1 MHIATQKQIIIR
13 HRQFQIRR
21 YKIRQPKQNPI
32 QLAIAFSRPDKG
44 LSYLNITFQ
53 DKTGSIEAKKWD
65 ASDEDMRILAPG
77 SVVMVDAIVNIY
89 KNQPQLKVVGIGKIS
104 HPEDIEVAN
113 FARVSPIPLE
123 ELKSRLDK
131 YLNSFKDKD
140 VEKVTKAVIS
150 HFYDRYVTFPGAVKV
165 HHEFGSGILH
175 HSLFMADVA
184 DAIAKIYTQVDR
196 DILVAGALLHDIGK
210 TIEYENPIAP
220 VQTAEGKLCGHVAIG
235 YAEFKRVVDE
245 LGIESEVPL
254 LLEHMILA
262 HHGSLEFGSP
272 VMPATREALLL
283 SEIDMLDSRQMILDK
298 ALDQVK
304 EGEFTPRLWMMDDT
318 SFYKPK
324 KR

>member
-1 MHIATQKQIIIR
+1 MKWIKDFVDGDHIIG
-13 HRQFQIRR
+13 
-21 YKIRQPKQNPI
+21 
-32 QLAIAFSRPDKG
+32 QLLVLSSTKGTTDKG
-44 LSYLNITFQ
+44 LSYLNVTFQ
-53 DKTGSIEAKKWD
+53 DKSGTIEGKKWD
-65 ASDEDMRILAPG
+65 AVDEDLRTLAPG
-77 SVVMVDAIVNIY
+77 SVVLVDGIVNLY
-89 KNQPQLKVVGIGKIS
+89 KNQPQLKVVGVSKVDKS
-104 HPEDIEVAN
+104 DIVMSN

-123 ELKSRLDK
+123 ELKARLDK
-131 YLNSFKDKD
+131 CLNSFKDKD
-140 VEKVTKAVIS
+140 IEKVTKAVIS
-150 HFYDRYVTFPGAVKV
+150 HFYDRYITYPGAVKV

-184 DAIAKIYTQVDR
+184 DAISRIYTQVDR

-210 TIEYENPIAP
+210 TIEYENPVAP

-235 YAEFKRVVDE
+235 YAEFKRIVDD
-245 LGIESEVPL
+245 LHIESEVPL
-254 LLEHMILA
+254 LLEHMILS

>member
-1 MHIATQKQIIIR
+1 MKWIKDFVDGDHIVG
-13 HRQFQIRR
+13 
-21 YKIRQPKQNPI
+21 
-32 QLAIAFSRPDKG
+32 QLLVTSSNKGTTDKG

-53 DKTGSIEAKKWD
+53 DKTGTIEAKKWD
-65 ASDEDMRILAPG
+65 ASESDFKLLAPG
-77 SVVMVDAIVNIY
+77 SVVMVDGLVNIY
-89 KNQPQLKVVGIGKIS
+89 KGQPQLKVVGVGRI
-104 HPEDIEVAN
+104 EDLSDIDMSN
-113 FARVSPIPLE
+113 FARVSPIPLS

-140 VEKVTKAVIS
+140 VEKVTKAVIE

-165 HHEFGSGILH
+165 HHEFGSGIIH

-235 YAEFKRVVDE
+235 YAEFKHVVDE
-245 LGIESEVPL
+245 LDIKSEVPL
-254 LLEHMILA
+254 LLEHMILS

-298 ALDQVK
+298 ALAAVN
-304 EGEFTPRLWMMDDT
+304 EGEFTQRLWMMDDT

>member
-1 MHIATQKQIIIR
+1 MKWIKDFVDGDHIVG
-13 HRQFQIRR
+13 
-21 YKIRQPKQNPI
+21 
-32 QLAIAFSRPDKG
+32 QLLVTSSNKGTTDKG

-53 DKTGSIEAKKWD
+53 DKTGTIEAKKWD
-65 ASDEDMRILAPG
+65 ASESDLKLLAPG
-77 SVVMVDAIVNIY
+77 SVVMVDGLVNIY
-89 KNQPQLKVVGIGKIS
+89 KGQPQLKVVGVGRI
-104 HPEDIEVAN
+104 EDLSDIDMSN
-113 FARVSPIPLE
+113 FARVSPIPLS

-140 VEKVTKAVIS
+140 VEKVTKAVIE

-165 HHEFGSGILH
+165 HHEFGSGIIH

-245 LGIESEVPL
+245 LDIKSEVPL
-254 LLEHMILA
+254 LLEHMILS

-272 VMPATREALLL
+272 VMPSTREALLL

-298 ALDQVK
+298 ALAAVN

>member
-1 MHIATQKQIIIR
+1 MKLVKDLVDGDHIVG
-13 HRQFQIRR
+13 
-21 YKIRQPKQNPI
+21 
-32 QLAIAFSRPDKG
+32 QLLVVSAVKGTTDKG

-53 DKTGSIEAKKWD
+53 DKTGTIDAKKWD
-65 ASDEDMRILAPG
+65 ASDEDLKVLAPG
-77 SVVMVDAIVNIY
+77 AVVMVDGIVNLY
-89 KNQPQLKVVGIGKIS
+89 KNQPQLKVVAVGKVD
-104 HPEDIEVAN
+104 PEEVVMAN

-123 ELKSRLDK
+123 ELEAKLDK

-140 VEKVTKAVIS
+140 VEKVTRAVIE
-150 HFYDRYVTFPGAVKV
+150 HFYDKYTTYPGAVKV

-184 DAIAKIYTQVDR
+184 DAIAGIYKQVDR
-196 DILVAGALLHDIGK
+196 DLLVAGALLHDIGK

-220 VQTAEGKLCGHVAIG
+220 VQTTEGKLIGHIAIG
-235 YAEFKRVVDE
+235 YHEFKTVVDS
-245 LGIESEVPL
+245 LGITSEVPL

-262 HHGSLEFGSP
+262 HHGTLEFGSP
-272 VMPATREALLL
+272 VMPSTREALLL

-298 ALDQVK
+298 ALATVN

-324 KR
+324 GR

>member
-1 MHIATQKQIIIR
+1 MKWIKDFVDGDHIVG
-13 HRQFQIRR
+13 
-21 YKIRQPKQNPI
+21 
-32 QLAIAFSRPDKG
+32 QLLVISAVKGTTDKG
-44 LSYLNITFQ
+44 LNYLNVTFQ
-53 DKTGSIEAKKWD
+53 DKSGTIDAKKWD
-65 ASDEDMRILAPG
+65 ALDIDLQVLVPG
-77 SVVMVDAIVNIY
+77 SVVMVDGIVNLY
-89 KNQPQLKVVGIGKIS
+89 KNQPQLKIVAVAKID
-104 HPEDIEVAN
+104 HPEEVVMSN
-113 FARVSPIPLE
+113 FARVSPIPLD
-123 ELKSRLDK
+123 ELKARLDK

-140 VEKVTKAVIS
+140 VEKVSKAVIS
-150 HFYDRYVTFPGAVKV
+150 HFYDKYVTYPGAVKV

-184 DAIAKIYTQVDR
+184 DALAKIYTQVDR

-235 YAEFKRVVDE
+235 YAEFKRIVDE
-245 LGIESEVPL
+245 LDIKSEVPL

-262 HHGSLEFGSP
+262 HHGTLEFGSP

-298 ALDQVK
+298 ALEGIK
-304 EGEFTPRLWMMDDT
+304 EGEFTQRLWMMDDT

>member
-1 MHIATQKQIIIR
+1 MKWIKDFVDSDHIVG
-13 HRQFQIRR
+13 
-21 YKIRQPKQNPI
+21 
-32 QLAIAFSRPDKG
+32 QLLVVSSSKGTTDKG
-44 LSYLNITFQ
+44 LNYLNVTFQ
-53 DKTGSIEAKKWD
+53 DKSGTIEGKKWD
-65 ASDEDMRILAPG
+65 ASEEDLRTLAPG
-77 SVVMVDAIVNIY
+77 SVVLVDGIVNLY
-89 KNQPQLKVVGIGKIS
+89 KNQPQLKVVGVSKVDKS
-104 HPEDIEVAN
+104 DVDMSN
-113 FARVSPIPLE
+113 FARVSPIPLS
-123 ELKSRLDK
+123 ELKAKLDK

-150 HFYDRYVTFPGAVKV
+150 HFYDRYISYPAAVKV
-165 HHEFGSGILH
+165 HHEWGSGILH
-175 HSLFMADVA
+175 HSIFMADVA
-184 DAIAKIYTQVDR
+184 DAIAGIYKQVDR

-220 VQTAEGKLCGHVAIG
+220 VQTAEGKLCGHIAIG
-235 YAEFKRVVDE
+235 YHEFKNVVDS
-245 LGIESEVPL
+245 LGITSEVPM

>member
-1 MHIATQKQIIIR
+1 MKWIKDFVDSDHIIG
-13 HRQFQIRR
+13 
-21 YKIRQPKQNPI
+21 
-32 QLAIAFSRPDKG
+32 QLLVTSSTKGTTDKG
-44 LSYLNITFQ
+44 LSYLNVTFQ
-53 DKTGSIEAKKWD
+53 DKSGTIEAKKWD
-65 ASDEDMRILAPG
+65 ASDEDLRLLAPG
-77 SVVMVDAIVNIY
+77 SVVLVDGIVNLY
-89 KNQPQLKVVGIGKIS
+89 KNQPQLKIVGISKIN
-104 HPEDIEVAN
+104 PKDIDMSN

-123 ELKSRLDK
+123 ELKSRLDI

-150 HFYDRYVTFPGAVKV
+150 HFYDKYITYPGAVKV

-184 DAIAKIYTQVDR
+184 DAISKIYTQVDR

-210 TIEYENPIAP
+210 TIEYENPVAP

-235 YAEFKRVVDE
+235 YAEFKRIVDE
-245 LGIESEVPL
+245 LHIESEVPL
-254 LLEHMILA
+254 LLEHMILS
-262 HHGSLEFGSP
+262 HHGTLEFGSP
-272 VMPATREALLL
+272 VMPSTREALLL

-298 ALDQVK
+298 ALDNVK

>member
-1 MHIATQKQIIIR
+1 MKWVKDFVDGDHIVG
-13 HRQFQIRR
+13 
-21 YKIRQPKQNPI
+21 
-32 QLAIAFSRPDKG
+32 QLLVTTCTKGTTDKG
-44 LSYLNITFQ
+44 LSYLNVTFQ
-53 DKTGSIEAKKWD
+53 DKTGTIEGKKWD
-65 ASDEDMRILAPG
+65 ASESDLKLLAPG
-77 SVVMVDAIVNIY
+77 SVVMVDALVNLY
-89 KNQPQLKVVGIGKIS
+89 KGQPQLKVVGIGRID
-104 HPEDIEVAN
+104 PEDVVMAN
-113 FARVSPIPLE
+113 LARVSPIPLE
-123 ELKSRLDK
+123 ELKARLDN

-140 VEKVTKAVIS
+140 VEKVTRAVIE

-165 HHEFGSGILH
+165 HHEFGSGIIH
-175 HSLFMADVA
+175 HSIFMADVA

-220 VQTAEGKLCGHVAIG
+220 VQTAEGKLCGHIAIG
-235 YAEFKRVVDE
+235 YAEFRKVVDE
-245 LGIESEVPL
+245 LDIKSEVPL
-254 LLEHMILA
+254 LLEHMILS

-298 ALDQVK
+298 ALAAVN
-304 EGEFTPRLWMMDDT
+304 EGEFTQRLWMMDDT

>member
-1 MHIATQKQIIIR
+1 MKWIKDFVDGDHIIG
-13 HRQFQIRR
+13 
-21 YKIRQPKQNPI
+21 
-32 QLAIAFSRPDKG
+32 QLLVVSSTKGTTDKG
-44 LSYLNITFQ
+44 LSYLNVTFQ
-53 DKTGSIEAKKWD
+53 DKSGTIEAKKWD
-65 ASDEDMRILAPG
+65 ASDEDLRTLTPG
-77 SVVMVDAIVNIY
+77 SVVLVDGLVNLY
-89 KNQPQLKVVGIGKIS
+89 KNQPQLKIVGISKID
-104 HPEDIEVAN
+104 PKEVDMSN

-123 ELKSRLDK
+123 ELKARLDK
-131 YLNSFKDKD
+131 YLSSFKDKD
-140 VEKVTKAVIS
+140 IEKVTKAVIS
-150 HFYDRYVTFPGAVKV
+150 HFYDRYITYPGAVKV

-235 YAEFKRVVDE
+235 YAEFKRIVDD
-245 LGIESEVPL
+245 LHIESEVPL
-254 LLEHMILA
+254 LLEHMILS

>member
-1 MHIATQKQIIIR
+1 MKWIKDFVDGDHIVG
-13 HRQFQIRR
+13 
-21 YKIRQPKQNPI
+21 
-32 QLAIAFSRPDKG
+32 QLLVVSSVKGTTDKG
-44 LSYLNITFQ
+44 LSYLNVTFQ
-53 DKTGSIEAKKWD
+53 DKSGTIEAKKWD
-65 ASDEDMRILAPG
+65 VNEQDLKIIVPG
-77 SVVMVDAIVNIY
+77 SVIIVEGIVNLY
-89 KNQPQLKVVGIGKIS
+89 KNQPQLKIVGASKIENK
-104 HPEDIEVAN
+104 EDIVMSN

-123 ELKSRLDK
+123 KLKAKLDY

-150 HFYDRYVTFPGAVKV
+150 HFYDKYITYPGAVKV

-184 DAIAKIYTQVDR
+184 DAIANIYKQVDR

-210 TIEYENPIAP
+210 TIEYENPVAP
-220 VQTAEGKLCGHVAIG
+220 VQTTEGKLCGHIAIG
-235 YAEFKRVVDE
+235 YAEFKRIVDE
-245 LGIESEVPL
+245 LDIKSEVPL

-272 VMPATREALLL
+272 VMPSTREALLL

-298 ALDQVK
+298 SLDAVN
-304 EGEFTPRLWMMDDT
+304 EGEFTQRLWMMDDT

-324 KR
+324 SRNK

>member
-1 MHIATQKQIIIR
+1 MKWIKDFIDGDHIIG
-13 HRQFQIRR
+13 
-21 YKIRQPKQNPI
+21 
-32 QLAIAFSRPDKG
+32 QLLVVSSTKGTTDKG
-44 LSYLNITFQ
+44 LSYLNVTFQ
-53 DKTGSIEAKKWD
+53 DKSGTIEAKKWD
-65 ASDEDMRILAPG
+65 ASDDDLKVLSPG
-77 SVVMVDAIVNIY
+77 SVVLVDAIVNLY
-89 KNQPQLKVVGIGKIS
+89 KSQPQLKVVGISKLDPKEIDMS
-104 HPEDIEVAN
+104 N

-123 ELKSRLDK
+123 ELKARLDR
-131 YLNSFKDKD
+131 YLSSFKDKD

-150 HFYDRYVTFPGAVKV
+150 HFYDRYITYPGAVKV

-184 DAIAKIYTQVDR
+184 DALSKIYTQVDR

-210 TIEYENPIAP
+210 TIEYENPVAP

-235 YAEFKRVVDE
+235 YAEFKRIVDE
-245 LGIESEVPL
+245 LHIESEVPL

-262 HHGSLEFGSP
+262 HHGTLEFGSP

>member
-1 MHIATQKQIIIR
+1 MKWVKDFVDGDHIVG
-13 HRQFQIRR
+13 
-21 YKIRQPKQNPI
+21 
-32 QLAIAFSRPDKG
+32 QLLVTTCTKGTTDKG
-44 LSYLNITFQ
+44 LSYLNVTFQ
-53 DKTGSIEAKKWD
+53 DKTGTIEGKKWD
-65 ASDEDMRILAPG
+65 ASESDLKLLAPG
-77 SVVMVDAIVNIY
+77 SVVMVDALVNLY
-89 KNQPQLKVVGIGKIS
+89 KGQPQLKVVGIGRID
-104 HPEDIEVAN
+104 PEDIVMAN
-113 FARVSPIPLE
+113 LARVSPIPLE
-123 ELKSRLDK
+123 ELKARLDK

-140 VEKVTKAVIS
+140 VEKVTRAVIE

-165 HHEFGSGILH
+165 HHEFGSGIIH
-175 HSLFMADVA
+175 HSIFMADVA

-220 VQTAEGKLCGHVAIG
+220 VQTAEGKLCGHIAIG
-235 YAEFKRVVDE
+235 YAEFRKVVDE
-245 LGIESEVPL
+245 LDIKSEVPL
-254 LLEHMILA
+254 LLEHMILS

-298 ALDQVK
+298 ALAAVN
-304 EGEFTPRLWMMDDT
+304 EGEFTQRLWMMDDT

>member
-1 MHIATQKQIIIR
+1 MKLVKDLIDGDHIVG
-13 HRQFQIRR
+13 
-21 YKIRQPKQNPI
+21 
-32 QLAIAFSRPDKG
+32 QLLVVSAAKGTTDKG

-53 DKTGSIEAKKWD
+53 DKSGTIEAKKWD
-65 ASDEDMRILAPG
+65 VSESDMAILAPG
-77 SVVMVDAIVNIY
+77 SVVTVDGIVNLY
-89 KNQPQLKVVGIGKIS
+89 KNQPQLKVVSVAKADMS
-104 HPEDIEVAN
+104 LVDMAN

-123 ELKSRLDK
+123 ELKARLDK

-150 HFYDRYVTFPGAVKV
+150 HFYDKYITMPGAVKV

-175 HSLFMADVA
+175 HSIFMADCA
-184 DAIAKIYTQVDR
+184 DALAKIYTQVDR

-220 VQTAEGKLCGHVAIG
+220 VQTAEGKLCGHIAIG
-235 YAEFKRVVDE
+235 YAEFKRIVDD
-245 LGIESEVPL
+245 LHIESEVPL

-262 HHGSLEFGSP
+262 HHGTLEFGSP
-272 VMPATREALLL
+272 VMPSTREALLL

-298 ALDQVK
+298 ALATVK
-304 EGEFTPRLWMMDDT
+304 EGEFTQRLWMMDDT

-324 KR
+324 SR

>member
-1 MHIATQKQIIIR
+1 MKWIKDFVDTDHIVGQLLVVSATKGTT
-13 HRQFQIRR
+13 
-21 YKIRQPKQNPI
+21 
-32 QLAIAFSRPDKG
+32 DKG
-44 LSYLNITFQ
+44 LNYLNITFQ
-53 DKTGSIEAKKWD
+53 DKSGTIEAKKWD
-65 ASDEDMRILAPG
+65 ASDEDLRTLAPG
-77 SVVMVDAIVNIY
+77 SVVLVDGIVNLY
-89 KNQPQLKVVGIGKIS
+89 KNQPQLKVVGVSKVNK
-104 HPEDIEVAN
+104 EDVDMNN
-113 FARVSPIPLE
+113 FARVSPVPLE
-123 ELKSRLDK
+123 ELKAKLDK

-140 VEKVTKAVIS
+140 IEKVTKAVIS
-150 HFYDRYVTFPGAVKV
+150 HFYDRYITYPAAVKV

-175 HSLFMADVA
+175 HSIFMADVA
-184 DAIAKIYTQVDR
+184 DAIAGIYKQVDR
-196 DILVAGALLHDIGK
+196 DLLVAGALLHDIGK

-220 VQTAEGKLCGHVAIG
+220 VQTAEGKLCGHIAIG
-235 YAEFKRVVDE
+235 YHEFKTVVDS
-245 LGIESEVPL
+245 LGITSEVPM

>member
-1 MHIATQKQIIIR
+1 MKWIKDFVDGDHIIG
-13 HRQFQIRR
+13 
-21 YKIRQPKQNPI
+21 
-32 QLAIAFSRPDKG
+32 QLLVLSSTKGTTDKG
-44 LSYLNITFQ
+44 LTYLNVTFQ
-53 DKTGSIEAKKWD
+53 DKSGTIEGKKWD
-65 ASDEDMRILAPG
+65 AVDEDLRTLAPG
-77 SVVMVDAIVNIY
+77 SVVLVDGIVNLY
-89 KNQPQLKVVGIGKIS
+89 KNQPQLKVVGVSKVDKN
-104 HPEDIEVAN
+104 DIVMSN

-123 ELKSRLDK
+123 ELKARLDK

-140 VEKVTKAVIS
+140 IEKVTKAVIS
-150 HFYDRYVTFPGAVKV
+150 HFYDRYITYPGAVKV

-184 DAIAKIYTQVDR
+184 DAISRIYTQVDR

-210 TIEYENPIAP
+210 TIEYENPVAP

-235 YAEFKRVVDE
+235 YAEFKRIVDD
-245 LGIESEVPL
+245 LHIESEVPL
-254 LLEHMILA
+254 LLEHMILS

>member
-1 MHIATQKQIIIR
+1 MKLVKELVDRDEISMPLLVVSSTKGTT
-13 HRQFQIRR
+13 
-21 YKIRQPKQNPI
+21 
-32 QLAIAFSRPDKG
+32 DKG

-53 DKTGSIEAKKWD
+53 DKSGTIEAKKWD
-65 ASDEDMRILAPG
+65 ASDEDLRTLVAG
-77 SVVMVDAIVNIY
+77 SVVNVVGIVNLY
-89 KNQPQLKVVGIGKIS
+89 KNQPQLKIVNVTKVD
-104 HPEDIEVAN
+104 PKTVDMNA

-123 ELKSRLDK
+123 ELKARLDK

-140 VEKVTKAVIS
+140 VEKITKAVIS
-150 HFYDRYVTFPGAVKV
+150 HFYERYITYPGAVKV

-220 VQTAEGKLCGHVAIG
+220 IQTAEGKLCGHVAIG
-235 YAEFKRVVDE
+235 YAEFKRIVDE
-245 LGIESEVPL
+245 LDIKSEVPL

-298 ALDQVK
+298 ALDTVN
-304 EGEFTPRLWMMDDT
+304 EGEFTQRLWMMDDT